1 VRPEGVE
8 PSAPALGGRSL
19 PHTSAME
26 EGDGIEPLTG
36 FSRHARFRGELEH
49 LLTHL
54 PFIILRMQS
63 SSTAFFRG
71 IEFVF
76 QESLPTHVHSFHLRH
91 SQENEARLE
100 TEDYLQQ
107 DEQT

>member
-1 VRPEGVE
+1 VRLEGVE

-36 FSRHARFRGELEH
+36 FSRHAHFRGELEH

-54 PFIILRMQS
+54 PVIILRMQS
-63 SSTAFFRG
+63 SSTASFRD
-71 IEFVF
+71 IEFAF
-76 QESLPTHVHSFHLRH
+76 QVLLPIRVRSFHLLRL
-91 SQENEARLE
+91 QANEVH
-100 TEDYLQQ
+100 
-107 DEQT
+107 